1 MKSKKEKQY
10 ESYYGRYVDD
20 TYKIALYCLKN
31 EALAERITEEAF
43 LNVYKKFD
51 ENNPQY
57 DFRNLIQEILC
68 LAKRE
73 LGKNIQSEEV
83 KRNE

>member
-1 MKSKKEKQY
+1 MKSKKEIQY
-10 ESYYGRYVDD
+10 ESYYRRYVDD
-20 TYKIALYCLKN
+20 IYRLALYFLGN
-31 EALAERITEEAF
+31 EALAERITEEVF
-43 LNVYKKFD
+43 LNVYKRF
-51 ENNPQY
+51 NAYNSQY

-83 KRNE
+83 KKE

>member
-1 MKSKKEKQY
+1 MKSKKENQY

-20 TYKIALYCLKN
+20 TYKIALYFLGN
-31 EALAERITEEAF
+31 EALAERITEEVF
-43 LNVYKKFD
+43 LNVYKRF
-51 ENNPQY
+51 NAYNSQY

-83 KRNE
+83 KKE